1 MSEFKDRNTQYPNRK
16 KLIVKNINYEDN
28 GDISELVVDVERQ
41 EGIVYEEGTEI
52 NATKFNSTVR
62 SLANTCIEEFFEE
75 NRNEFDEH
83 IRTLC
88 DDRYNYLKDLEVVK
102 KDKELLTISQT
113 VSTGFSLPTTCENGS
128 QVMWRSNNQSIIEI
142 DENWAIV
149 YQDLINTK
157 ATLIATLT
165 YNRATIEKEFI
176 VNVLPRSG
184 TDIEI
189 TNFDASHIVMPSEV
203 ISDFDLETQG
213 TLGSI
218 IGWNS
223 ENNCIR
229 IKADMA
235 IVTRNIFDENDYLS
249 AVVQYGNAFVTKG
262 FQIKV
267 RGLIGELTE
276 NLNCLW
282 THSVDS
288 LNEKNY
294 IVNIHPE
301 NEEITYLAEI
311 ETENDYLSITTQRE
325 NTSTLKFTINETE
338 ILNEVTI
345 NGILR
350 INYTLKLFKVDVDTN
365 GNQIKTFVGSTQG
378 LVRYEKN

>member
-262 FQIKV
+262 FKIKV
-267 RGLIGELTE
+267 RGLIGELKE

-325 NTSTLKFTINETE
+325 NTRTLKFTINETE
-338 ILNEVTI
+338 ILNEVT
-345 NGILR
+345 N
-350 INYTLKLFKVDVDTN
+350 
-365 GNQIKTFVGSTQG
+365 FVIE
-378 LVRYEKN
+378 EKSRKKE